1 MNGLNGSTDAAAW
14 TASTATPSRS
24 PTRRTARASA
34 CGAVGAERGV
44 RRALTTLLVAG
55 AAVLIGI
62 LPVTAAIAAPP
73 VQTSTL
79 SAKQISA
86 PPEDLLDGTLR
97 LVDPPTEVS
106 RHALIPA
113 VARSKANDT
122 NGVGGWLIRQS
133 VPHAGGSLAI
143 AVLVERLPAPSA
155 PWQLRISAPDGTVVF
170 SGPVEQPVAR
180 ERRREG
186 VGHDQNDAAD
196 PNARGPAGVRRGSL
210 ASLMVGGEGV
220 QVARVDLADAAQGE
234 WLVELAADG
243 TRAEREAGGV
253 APQAVIVIAPD
264 DGIAL
269 RCTAADWRARVGI
282 PKTYLL
288 DAVSERDGLVL
299 VESVEATLTTPDGVV
314 EPLPVAGATAS
325 FLPTRSGS
333 HVLHAIA
340 TLRAQ
345 DGSRTRRSATVIVEI
360 ADSAL
365 ALRGQGRLEPLDAL
379 RERVLLEVDGMR
391 RENGRAD
398 HPDGAAR
405 DESVFVC
412 GEVWLRSVDDRGVVQ
427 EQPICWIGSMVEPS
441 VDERDGARPERHLQ
455 LAFDRRWLGRAVGT
469 GRDAAAPQRI
479 TGELSLREVRVHDRA
494 SGSLLDRIPRISLGP
509 APMPAPFDPREE
521 SSLLRG
527 RAGGHAIRATV
538 TPTALPSNDAPS
550 DSDAPTGSHALML
563 VHGYCSGGSPFPAN
577 HFTGAVAQFLD
588 PNVARSHD
596 EFAQLI
602 AAFGA
607 NFKSYGTVAHSQG
620 GMASLHLYTFYWSG
634 LDWAEGPRLIQSVGA
649 PYQGTPLA
657 GNLAVLGG
665 IFGVGCGSVADMTPE
680 GSTAWLS
687 TIPTWAR
694 QRVWYWTTSYK
705 DFPFS
710 YDYCDFISDLFLSN
724 PDDGVIE
731 RVRGQ
736 LPGGNNMGHT
746 EGWCHV
752 ADMEDPPQCTDQA
765 RNTQMNANA
774 AR

>member
-1 MNGLNGSTDAAAW
+1 MTGRKALQGSTDAASV
-14 TASTATPSRS
+14 TA
-24 PTRRTARASA
+24 
-34 CGAVGAERGV
+34 
-44 RRALTTLLVAG
+44 
-55 AAVLIGI
+55 LIGI
-62 LPVTAAIAAPP
+62 LSVTAITAAAAATAAPP
-73 VQTSTL
+73 NRTGALTGAL
-79 SAKQISA
+79 TAKQISA

-97 LVDPPTEVS
+97 LGDPQADVS
-106 RHALIPA
+106 RHALIPT
-113 VARSKANDT
+113 VARWMGGET
-122 NGVGGWLIRQS
+122 GVGDGEAKGWFIRES
-133 VPHAGGSLAI
+133 VPHAGGPLAI
-143 AVLVERLPAPSA
+143 AAFVERLPAPSA
-155 PWQLRISAPDGTVVF
+155 PWQLRITAPDGSVAFV
-170 SGPVEQPVAR
+170 GPVEQTVGQ
-180 ERRREG
+180 ERRR
-186 VGHDQNDAAD
+186 DALDGEAPKGQD
-196 PNARGPAGVRRGSL
+196 RTGPAGALARRGSL
-210 ASLMVGGEGV
+210 ASIMAGGDGV
-220 QVARVDLADAAQGE
+220 QVARVDVADAAQGE
-234 WLVELAADG
+234 WLVELTTDERAADAPSKRPTVG
-243 TRAEREAGGV
+243 GPAGNAERVVPRAAILV
-253 APQAVIVIAPD
+253 APE

-269 RCTAADWRARVGI
+269 RFAASDWLTRVGV

-288 DAVSERDGLVL
+288 DAVDERGVPLA
-299 VESVEATLTTPDGVV
+299 VESIEATLTKPDGAV
-314 EPLPVAGATAS
+314 ETLTAAGATVS
-325 FLPTRSGS
+325 FLPFQAGS
-333 HVLHAIA
+333 HLLHAIA
-340 TLRAQ
+340 TIRAD
-345 DGSRTRRSATVIVEI
+345 DGTRTRRSATAVLEVAE
-360 ADSAL
+360 SPVT
-365 ALRGQGRLEPLDAL
+365 LRGDGRLEPLDAL
-379 RERVLLEVDGMR
+379 RERVLIAVEGVPLGSGRVDRSG
-391 RENGRAD
+391 
-398 HPDGAAR
+398 GATR

-412 GEVWLRSVDDRGVVQ
+412 GEVWLRSADGEVGGGGAVR
-427 EQPICWIGSMVEPS
+427 ERPICWIGSMVEPS
-441 VDERDGARPERHLQ
+441 AEERDGVRPDRHVQ

-469 GRDAAAPQRI
+469 RSDPTTPNHRSV
-479 TGELSLREVRVHDRA
+479 GELSLREVRIHDRA
-494 SGSLLDRIPRISLGP
+494 SGALIDRIPRINLGP
-509 APMPAPFDPREE
+509 APTPAPFDPREE
-521 SSLLRG
+521 ASLLRG
-527 RAGGHAIRATV
+527 RPGGQAIRSTV
-538 TPTALPSNDAPS
+538 VPTTLPSDDAPS
-550 DSDAPTGSHALML
+550 DAPSDAPMGGHALML
-563 VHGYCSGGSPFPAN
+563 VHGYCSDGSPFPAS

-680 GSTAWLS
+680 GATVWLS

-765 RNTQMNANA
+765 RNTQMNATA